1 MAVGVSAIMTI
12 PDTGLMMMDNGASC
26 LPVPPDEERRV
37 VEELTD
43 KAEANLKEGNV
54 YFVVSNRY

>member
-1 MAVGVSAIMTI
+1 MVVGVSAIMTI
-12 PDTGLMMMDNGASC
+12 PDSGLMMMDNGASC

-37 VEELTD
+37 VEELTG